1 MAEKVRYDLKQIH
14 MQIKYLAAI
23 LSVILLFGGLYLMF
37 LYDVPDTEMAT
48 NTWVS
53 LTLIIAGIAGIIVS
67 LLWKKRNPL
76 IDDTDHNDDTEDEGK
91 R

>member
-1 MAEKVRYDLKQIH
+1 
-14 MQIKYLAAI
+14 MQIKYLGTI
-23 LSVILLFGGLYLMF
+23 LSSVIFFGGLYLMF
-37 LYDVPDTEMAT
+37 LYDVPDAEAAT

-76 IDDTDHNDDTEDEGK
+76 IDDIDHSDTDDEGRK
-91 R
+91 

>member
-1 MAEKVRYDLKQIH
+1 
-14 MQIKYLAAI
+14 
-23 LSVILLFGGLYLMF
+23 MF
-37 LYDVPDTEMAT
+37 LYDVPDAEAAT

-76 IDDTDHNDDTEDEGK
+76 IDDIDHSDTDDEGRK
-91 R
+91 